1 VEDKIYF
8 DIREAAYFVRDCE
21 DYILMMRKVSKFVQ
35 VISDVMQYDEN
46 GNKKPNRTN

>member
-21 DYILMMRKVSKFVQ
+21 DYILSTRKISEFVQ
-35 VISDVMQYDEN
+35 VIADVMQYDEN
-46 GNKKPNRTN
+46 GNKKPNGTN